1 MLNLPLDGHMY
12 SILYGLTHQAES
24 TGWHLDGPGRRT
36 VQFRTQQEWLVN
48 LYHIQGLKLS
58 KWTTSK
64 NMFIESDI
72 TDTDVILV
80 QVKVHCVDYMYFIF
94 VYKIYITKCQNHYEH
109 SQLQKVG
116 SFCSDTWYMDSK
128 ADLHTQDLK
137 ISLPSWTGVW
147 LRPQRGSPC
156 WERVPPPSDRSR
168 SWCPVYWGWTPHT
181 PPVITNNI
189 PQ

>member
-12 SILYGLTHQAES
+12 SILYGLITHQAES

-72 TDTDVILV
+72 TDTDVIPV
-80 QVKVHCVDYMYFIF
+80 QVKVHCVDYFIF
-94 VYKIYITKCQNHYEH
+94 VFLIYNTKHQIYYEH
-109 SQLQKVG
+109 SQ
-116 SFCSDTWYMDSK
+116 
-128 ADLHTQDLK
+128 
-137 ISLPSWTGVW
+137 
-147 LRPQRGSPC
+147 
-156 WERVPPPSDRSR
+156 
-168 SWCPVYWGWTPHT
+168 
-181 PPVITNNI
+181 
-189 PQ
+189 